1 MSGLPPH
8 IAQVICGHKNI
19 GTTIGYKNSQELHQ
33 PGEKPQISRSRVWR
47 KSVPAVLM
55 PAL

>member
-1 MSGLPPH
+1 MT
-8 IAQVICGHKNI
+8 GH
-19 GTTIGYKNSQELHQ
+19 YANSRELHQ